1 MTTIADVAGIDRRS
15 AIRLRKAGIKTAEAL
30 MARTRGPERL
40 VSLSEQTGIDADAL
54 LDITKTV
61 ELMGLDGVGSRYC
74 TLLKA
79 AGIHTVEDLAGHSP
93 QEILENLEAA
103 NHRIRLV
110 RRLPNLDYVES
121 WVRQAREAQDGAGA
135 G

>member
-15 AIRLRKAGIKTAEAL
+15 ATRLRKAGIKTAEAF
-30 MARTRGPERL
+30 MARTNGPERL
-40 VSLSEQTGIDADAL
+40 VSLSEETGIGVDAL
-54 LDITKTV
+54 LDIARTV
-61 ELMGLDGVGSRYC
+61 ELMGLEGVGSRYC

-79 AGIHTVEDLAGHSP
+79 AGIHTVEDLAGRSP
-93 QEILENLEAA
+93 QEVLDNLEAA

-110 RRLPNLDYVES
+110 RRLPNLDYVRS
-121 WVRQAREAQDGAGA
+121 WVLQARGAQDGAGA